1 MKATDKKKT
10 ADALTERS
18 TWMRIGWLPIRL
30 RPLTLGQIYEMG
42 EFVENLQA
50 EGLDL
55 NNDKRFN
62 LVAEMLTRYESA
74 QLMQEA
80 FMITAYRR
88 RWARKLFRKYILKRL
103 TIRKFQPVLGVI
115 TDSYAA
121 NFFLT
126 SIIFLH
132 QTKPITEPKPTT
144 LLGPSLEG

>member
-10 ADALTERS
+10 ADAITEHS

-62 LVAEMLTRYESA
+62 LVAEMLSRYKSA
-74 QLMQEA
+74 PLMQDA
-80 FMITAYRR
+80 FMIAAYRR
-88 RWARKLFRKYILKRL
+88 CWARKLFRKYILQRL
-103 TIRKFQPVLGVI
+103 TIRKFQPVLEMI

-144 LLGPSLEG
+144 HLGPSLEG

>member
-10 ADALTERS
+10 ADALTES
-18 TWMRIGWLPIRL
+18 SSWMRIGWLPIRL
-30 RPLTLGQIYEMG
+30 RPLTFGQIYEMG

-62 LVAEMLTRYESA
+62 IVAEMLARYESA
-74 QLMQEA
+74 PLMQEA
-80 FMITAYRR
+80 FMIAAYRR
-88 RWARKLFRKYILKRL
+88 RWARKLFRNYILKRL

-144 LLGPSLEG
+144 HLGPSLEE